1 MNSSQITG
9 IIRIVGPAIIG
20 VLAFTGVIS
29 DSVATNLTTF
39 IATAAGAV
47 VWSAVSNT
55 TLNLS
60 KAVAATP
67 GLQVQ
72 VDHNAPPELQ
82 AAAADCSVRDIVPVV
97 PSLNPY
103 ATQRKHES

>member
-1 MNSSQITG
+1 MNHSQITG

-29 DSVATNLTTF
+29 DSVATSLTTF
-39 IATAAGAV
+39 LATVAGSA

-72 VDHNAPPELQ
+72 VDHNATPEMK
-82 AAAADCSVRDIVPVV
+82 AAAADRSVRDIVPVV
-97 PSLNPY
+97 PPSNPY
-103 ATQRKHES
+103 ATQRKYES